1 MKCVKS
7 NRLCEGYL
15 DSGIH
20 LLPQARGQVQLVARP
35 DVQGTRQTTDARIL
49 ITPGYETTLFYH
61 QQQWNSFQSFV
72 VNAEQGDTVLKNK
85 VAEMTPQYAHHE
97 IAIREIC
104 SGIGALGKALHPV
117 FNDTLASEEYRQAL
131 EHYGRAAKAIFSV
144 KATTGNLPSVIL
156 TSLLFTTFEMM
167 AGNTE
172 SASKHHNH
180 AVAMMEQHI
189 DLRVERD
196 KVPFEKLKL
205 SQLEMAMF
213 EWLLR
218 HDTHPWA
225 FSFGPES
232 VRIIAPAR
240 RFPHCRHRYTMQDI
254 PASFDNI
261 SQATSWW
268 HTTQH
273 AMLHHLHELKTKT
286 PEALQDDGALI
297 WRECA
302 KLLQSWR
309 ASFAPLL
316 QASKQHRGSNYH
328 RWFRA
333 MTLEA
338 LYVES
343 LSAIYARHKLDSN
356 VLPAVTPLY
365 LEMTRYALQL
375 AKTQRFNGLETL
387 VAENNTVRPLA
398 CVLYKSRDPEVIRE
412 VMSVLKELGG
422 GVGMAESLLFMFGCR
437 EQKKPLQALER
448 GWGWSF
454 TSAGITSGASLL
466 DYLD

>member
-1 MKCVKS
+1 MKCIKS

-20 LLPQARGQVQLVARP
+20 LLPQPRGQVQLVAPP
-35 DVQGTRQTTDARIL
+35 DVRSTQQTTDTRIL
-49 ITPGYETTLFYH
+49 SAPGYETTLFYH
-61 QQQWNSFQSFV
+61 QQQWNAFQSFV
-72 VNAEQGDTVLKNK
+72 VNAEQGGAVLKNT
-85 VAEMTPQYAHHE
+85 VAEMTPQYAHNE

-104 SGIGALGKALHPV
+104 SRIGALGKALHPV
-117 FNDTLASEEYRQAL
+117 FNDTLASAEYRQAL

-144 KATTGNLPSVIL
+144 KATTNNLPSVIL

-189 DLRVERD
+189 DLRLDIE
-196 KVPFEKLKL
+196 KVPFEKLRL
-205 SQLEMAMF
+205 SQLETAMF
-213 EWLLR
+213 DWLLR
-218 HDTHPWA
+218 HHTHPWA

-240 RFPHCRHRYTMQDI
+240 KFPHCRHRYTMRDI
-254 PASFDNI
+254 SKSFDTI

-268 HTTQH
+268 HITQH
-273 AMLHHLHELKTKT
+273 AMLHHLHDLKTKT
-286 PEALQDDGALI
+286 SEALQDNGAFI
-297 WRECA
+297 WGECA

-316 QASKQHRGSNYH
+316 QASKQHRDCNYH
-328 RWFRA
+328 HWFRA

-343 LSAIYARHKLDSN
+343 LSAIHARHKLDSN

-365 LEMTRYALQL
+365 LEIIQYALQL
-375 AKTQRFNGLETL
+375 AKKQRFNGLETL
-387 VAENNTVRPLA
+387 VAENNIVRPLA
-398 CVLYKSRDPEVIRE
+398 CVLYKSRDPEVTRE
-412 VMSVLKELGG
+412 VMSVLKKLVG
-422 GVGMAESLLFMFGCR
+422 GVGMAESLIFMFGCR
-437 EQKKPLQALER
+437 EKKKPLQALER

-454 TSAGITSGASLL
+454 TSAGLTSGASLL